1 MCLSACLSTFAPL
14 TISNTPMDYVK
25 EWRYL
30 GVTLTSGLSLGFS
43 ARPDL
48 IAFYRATNSI
58 LSALKGAHEH
68 VSLTLLYTNCV
79 PVITYACSVKEYSNS
94 EMSDCNVAM
103 NNAFRRIFGFKEWQS
118 VRVIREIFGV
128 KSLYIIFKEA
138 QDKFTT
144 SCKSHPNPIIN
155 FIAKL

>member
-1 MCLSACLSTFAPL
+1 MP
-14 TISNTPMDYVK
+14 
-25 EWRYL
+25 W
-30 GVTLTSGLSLGFS
+30 FS

-58 LSALKGAHEH
+58 LTALKGAHEH

-79 PVITYACSVKEYSNS
+79 PIITYACSVKEYTNA

-118 VRVIREIFGV
+118 IRVLREIFGF
-128 KSLYIIFKEA
+128 KSLYIIFKES
-138 QDKFTT
+138 QDKFLN
-144 SCKSHPNPIIN
+144 SCKSHMNPIVN
-155 FIAKL
+155 FIANL